1 MCSSVS
7 RPSLCDH
14 RCAIIVVDMEDNPWD
29 GIDGETLEAISRRSS
44 EAARWHGVADD
55 PVEEWEPSVDMFALV
70 ADDGWEGFGRVR
82 FCGASI
88 LWEMYKD
95 GHDQTRDRSWQKW
108 WLDRLLRLPKR
119 WDGLFRLG
127 YMNRFFFRTETNK
140 DFVMFMALKVFKK
153 RVRNRRKINYYA
165 GFSIYHMLLV
175 RALDALRLG
184 PVVLDIASFIVQ
196 PNNMFF
202 FRRFIHTRS
211 SREDIDDFLTERFRN
226 IIL

>member
-1 MCSSVS
+1 M
-7 RPSLCDH
+7 CDH

-29 GIDGETLEAISRRSS
+29 GIDGETWQAISRRASDVLASS
-44 EAARWHGVADD
+44 RIDLNPWDGVAEATSRSSD
-55 PVEEWEPSVDMFALV
+55 DMFALV
-70 ADDGWEGFGRVR
+70 ADDGLR
-82 FCGASI
+82 GASI
-88 LWEMYKD
+88 LWEMHKD
-95 GHDQTRDRSWQKW
+95 GHDQTRDRSWQTW
-108 WLDRLLRLPKR
+108 WLDRKWRLPKR

-153 RVRNRRKINYYA
+153 RVRYRRKISYYA

-184 PVVLDIASFIVQ
+184 PVVLDIASFLVR
-196 PNNMFF
+196 PNDLLF
-202 FRRFIHTRS
+202 FRRFIHRRS
-211 SREDIDDFLTERFRN
+211 SREDIDAFLTERFRN

>member
-29 GIDGETLEAISRRSS
+29 GIDGETWQAISRRASDVLASS
-44 EAARWHGVADD
+44 RIDLNPWDGVAEATSRSSD
-55 PVEEWEPSVDMFALV
+55 DMFALV
-70 ADDGWEGFGRVR
+70 ADDGLR
-82 FCGASI
+82 GASI
-88 LWEMYKD
+88 LWEMHKD
-95 GHDQTRDRSWQKW
+95 GHDQTRDRSWQTW
-108 WLDRLLRLPKR
+108 WLDRKLRLPKR

-153 RVRNRRKINYYA
+153 RVRYRRKISYYA

-184 PVVLDIASFIVQ
+184 PVVLDIASFLVRR
-196 PNNMFF
+196 NDLLF

-211 SREDIDDFLTERFRN
+211 SREDIDDFLAERFGN

>member
-29 GIDGETLEAISRRSS
+29 GIDGETWEAISRRASDFL
-44 EAARWHGVADD
+44 RIDINPWDVVADD
-55 PVEEWEPSVDMFALV
+55 P
-70 ADDGWEGFGRVR
+70 DDGWPWGSLRLR

-88 LWEMYKD
+88 LWEMHKD

-108 WLDRLLRLPKR
+108 WLDRMLRLPKR

-153 RVRNRRKINYYA
+153 RVRYRRKISYYA

-184 PVVLDIASFIVQ
+184 PVVLDIASFLVR
-196 PNNMFF
+196 PDDLLF
-202 FRRFIHTRS
+202 FRRFIHRRS
-211 SREDIDDFLTERFRN
+211 SREDIDAFLTERFRN

>member
-1 MCSSVS
+1 
-7 RPSLCDH
+7 
-14 RCAIIVVDMEDNPWD
+14 
-29 GIDGETLEAISRRSS
+29 
-44 EAARWHGVADD
+44 
-55 PVEEWEPSVDMFALV
+55 MFALV
-70 ADDGWEGFGRVR
+70 ADDGWEGFGRLR

-88 LWEMYKD
+88 LWEMHKD

-108 WLDRLLRLPKR
+108 WLDRMLRLPKR

-127 YMNRFFFRTETNK
+127 YMNRFFFRPETNK

-153 RVRNRRKINYYA
+153 RVKYRRKISYYA

-184 PVVLDIASFIVQ
+184 PVVLDIASFLVR
-196 PNNMFF
+196 PNDLLF
-202 FRRFIHTRS
+202 FRRFIHRRS

-226 IIL
+226 ITL

>member
-1 MCSSVS
+1 M
-7 RPSLCDH
+7 CDH

-29 GIDGETLEAISRRSS
+29 GIDGETWQAISRRASDVLASS
-44 EAARWHGVADD
+44 RIDLNPWDGVAEATSRSSD
-55 PVEEWEPSVDMFALV
+55 DMFALV
-70 ADDGWEGFGRVR
+70 ADDGWEGFGRSR

-88 LWEMYKD
+88 LWEMHKD

-108 WLDRLLRLPKR
+108 WLDRMLRLPKR

-153 RVRNRRKINYYA
+153 RVRYRRKISYYA

-196 PNNMFF
+196 PMNLLF

-211 SREDIDDFLTERFRN
+211 SREDIDAFLTERFRN